1 MQFQPYLTF
10 DGNCAEAMKFYERVI
25 GGKLVMMM
33 KFADAPEPCGDM
45 PPGSEDRIM
54 HACLNFQDSLLMA
67 SDSMP
72 GQPYEGMKN
81 VGIALTYPTPDG
93 ARPVF
98 DALAEGGQVTMPMS
112 ETFWAE
118 SFGMVTDRFGTTWL
132 INGGP
137 KAM

>member
-1 MQFQPYLTF
+1 MQFQPYLSF
-10 DGNCAEAMKFYERVI
+10 NGNCAEAMKFYEQVI
-25 GGKLVMMM
+25 GGKLDMMM
-33 KFADAPEPCGDM
+33 KFKDAPEPCGEM
-45 PPGSEDRIM
+45 PPGSEDRIL
-54 HACLNFQDSLLMA
+54 HACLNYQDSLLMA

-81 VGIALTYPTPDG
+81 VGIALTYPTPDD

-98 DALAEGGQVTMPMS
+98 DALSEGGQVTMPMS
-112 ETFWAE
+112 ETFWAK

-132 INGGP
+132 VNGGP